1 MVSLRTWERANISLT
16 KFLLNKCKTHNH
28 LSRLASRFQLVTE
41 WMYIRLVYLHIF
53 GIYLAY
59 SWHICD
65 SICHTH
71 DLCVPQKSISFPF
84 LIWIIKLPFLCVLL
98 KYVQLLSIFEFVSRS
113 GNPHFVEPKYGRI
126 MGENYHRRTKSWK
139 RNCRN
144 LLQRYL
150 LSDRKWN

>member
-84 LIWIIKLPFLCVLL
+84 LIWIIKFPFLCVLL

-113 GNPHFVEPKYGRI
+113 GNPHFVEPKYGPYY
-126 MGENYHRRTKSWK
+126 GWKLSQENEELKEE
-139 RNCRN
+139 
-144 LLQRYL
+144 LQKLAAKVFIVR
-150 LSDRKWN
+150 

>member
-1 MVSLRTWERANISLT
+1 MVSLRTWERANISVT

-113 GNPHFVEPKYGRI
+113 GNPHFVESKYGPYY
-126 MGENYHRRTKSWK
+126 GWKLSQENEELKEE
-139 RNCRN
+139 
-144 LLQRYL
+144 LQKLAAKVFIVR
-150 LSDRKWN
+150 